1 MNPVIRLARPGYV
14 LALLAL
20 TLGLAFL
27 ITGSAEGAL
36 VVALLEGAFWACL
49 QYFKARPFK
58 DRRGKR
64 PKPLS

>member
-1 MNPVIRLARPGYV
+1 MNPVINTLARPGYA
-14 LALLAL
+14 LALLAV

-49 QYFKARPFK
+49 QYRR
-58 DRRGKR
+58 DRRSEQS
-64 PKPLS
+64 KPLA

>member
-1 MNPVIRLARPGYV
+1 MNPFVRLARPGYT

-27 ITGSAEGAL
+27 VTGSAEGTL
-36 VVALLEGAFWACL
+36 VVALLEGAFWASL
-49 QYFKARPFK
+49 QSFA
-58 DRRGKR
+58 DRRDER